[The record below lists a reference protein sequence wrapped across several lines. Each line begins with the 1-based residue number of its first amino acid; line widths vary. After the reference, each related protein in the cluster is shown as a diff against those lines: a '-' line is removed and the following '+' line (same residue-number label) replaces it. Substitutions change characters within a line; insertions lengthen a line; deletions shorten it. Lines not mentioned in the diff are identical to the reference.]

1 MQPIKKILVI
11 RLSSIGDI
19 VLTTPLLRSLQ
30 RTWPEASI
38 DYCTKAQFTSLLA
51 ANPRISAIYTL
62 EVPPTDGYDLVVD
75 LQNNLRSHA
84 IVRSLDKRHLV
95 YYRKANRKKWLL
107 VQCKINFYGS
117 YRSVVDRYRDALKK
131 FTLSGDSLGCEL
143 YPSSSERVFACTFFD
158 GGKKTLA
165 LCFGAKHFTKRYP
178 PGNFATLL
186 TLLLRAEPLQ
196 ILLLGGKEDA
206 QQAAEIMAALSDQF
220 QPMVVN
226 LAGNCS
232 IMQTA
237 AILER
242 CDAVLCNDTGLM
254 HIASAFGKK
263 LFVIFGSSSPAFGFL
278 PYHAPYE
285 LFQVEGLPCRPCSHI
300 GRELCPRG
308 HFRCMNDLSI
318 TLIAEHILDHFNCAP
333 EHHNNL
339 V

>member
-1 MQPIKKILVI
+1 MLPIKKILVI

-30 RTWPEASI
+30 STWPEARI

-51 ANPRISAIYTL
+51 ANPRISSIYTQ

-75 LQNNLRSHA
+75 LQNNYRSHA
-84 IVRSLDKRHLV
+84 IVRSLHKQHLV
-95 YYRKANRKKWLL
+95 RYRKANWKKWLL
-107 VQCKINFYGS
+107 VQWKINFYGS
-117 YRSVVDRYRDALKK
+117 SRSVVDRYCDALKE
-131 FTLSGDSLGCEL
+131 FALSGDSLGCEL
-143 YPSSSERVFACTFFD
+143 YPSSSERVFASTFFD
-158 GGKKTLA
+158 RGKKTLA

-178 PGNFATLL
+178 PRSFVALL
-186 TLLLRAEPLQ
+186 TLLLREEPLQ

-206 QQAAEIMAALSDQF
+206 PQASEIMHALPATF

-226 LAGNCS
+226 LAGNCTL
-232 IMQTA
+232 META

-263 LFVIFGSSSPAFGFL
+263 LFVLFGSSSASFGFL
-278 PYHAPYE
+278 PYHVLYD

-300 GRELCPRG
+300 GRDHCPKG
-308 HFRCMNDLSI
+308 HFRCMNDISVDI
-318 TLIAEHILDHFNCAP
+318 IAERILDHFNCAR
-333 EHHNNL
+333 
-339 V
+339 